1 MRYATPQHVRK
12 RKFRRSGRHTAPS
25 QTVKIAQQAGK
36 AAPAV
41 AVIGAI
47 ASAPQIYHH
56 LTAAPAVVTQHQ
68 STALPAQA
76 TGSGSRGDELS
87 SSLDASKLGGMSV
100 SQVARVKSH
109 AYHARHTK
117 PDSDPARTRGK
128 HHRHHHTVTTHHH
141 HHSSGHSH
149 QHAGL
154 HCSGSGGYLPE
165 NYAEIVSFL
174 TAHGYTGNAAAGIA
188 GNIYQESHGDPEAV
202 GSGGGGLIGWTPLPG
217 GLVTGDPPADLQAQL
232 QAILAYNRGWA
243 QYLPALNSAGS
254 PAAAADIYVTDF
266 ERAAIAAASTREAAA
281 DAVARACGL

>member
-1 MRYATPQHVRK
+1 VPYATPQHVRK

-25 QTVKIAQQAGK
+25 QTVKIAQQAGR

-47 ASAPQIYHH
+47 ASAPQIYDH
-56 LTAAPAVVTQHQ
+56 LTAAPAAVTEHQ
-68 STALPAQA
+68 GTALPAQA
-76 TGSGSRGDELS
+76 TGSDSRGDELS
-87 SSLDASKLGGMSV
+87 SLATSKLGGMSV
-100 SQVARVKSH
+100 SQVAQVKSH

-117 PDSDPARTRGK
+117 PESDPAKARGK
-128 HHRHHHTVTTHHH
+128 HHRHHTAPAHHH
-141 HHSSGHSH
+141 HHSRGHSQ
-149 QHAGL
+149 QHTGL

-165 NYAEIVSFL
+165 NYPEIVSFL

-217 GLVTGDPPADLQAQL
+217 GLVTGNPSADLQAQL
-232 QAILAYNRGWA
+232 AAILTYNQRWA

-254 PAAAADIYVTDF
+254 PAEAADIYVTDF
-266 ERAAIAAASTREAAA
+266 ERAGMPAASNREAAA
-281 DAVARACGL
+281 DAVAQACGL

>member
-1 MRYATPQHVRK
+1 M
-12 RKFRRSGRHTAPS
+12 
-25 QTVKIAQQAGK
+25 KIAQQAGK

-47 ASAPQIYHH
+47 ASAPQIYDH
-56 LTAAPAVVTQHQ
+56 LTAAPAAVTEHQ
-68 STALPAQA
+68 GSALAAKVA
-76 TGSGSRGDELS
+76 TSVSNQL

-100 SQVARVKSH
+100 SQVAQLKSH

-117 PDSDPARTRGK
+117 PETPPDKASGK
-128 HHRHHHTVTTHHH
+128 HHRHHTATTHRH

-149 QHAGL
+149 QHASL
-154 HCSGSGGYLPE
+154 HCSGAGGPLPD

-174 TAHGYTGNAAAGIA
+174 VAHGYTGNAAAGIA

-217 GLVTGDPPADLQAQL
+217 GLVTGNPSADLQAQL
-232 QAILAYNRGWA
+232 EAILTYNQGWA
-243 QYLPALNSAGS
+243 QYIPALNSASS

-266 ERAAIAAASTREAAA
+266 ERASIPAASNREAAA
-281 DAVARACGL
+281 NAVAQACGL